1 MSETTTPTAPTPSP
15 TPPASAPARPVPSRV
30 WRGTATGIVV
40 LAGVVVVLA
49 GGSSIASFLPFSAPA
64 VLVATVWALRR
75 PGGWGPLA
83 LVVVQVLAATV
94 PWGVPD
100 SALDWALAAAAGTAV
115 LATHLCLALLAAW
128 PVRADL
134 PRATLARWVGQGA
147 VLTLVG
153 VAAALGGAV
162 ATRTPVSW
170 GPVVATLAL
179 LALSVL
185 AWTVSLSTRRR

>member
-1 MSETTTPTAPTPSP
+1 MSEPSVTSGTTAAAAATPG
-15 TPPASAPARPVPSRV
+15 RPVPSRV
-30 WRGTATGIVV
+30 WRGTATGVVV

-49 GGSSIASFLPFSAPA
+49 GGSSIAAFVPFSGGA

-75 PGGWGPLA
+75 PGGWGALA
-83 LVVVQVLAATV
+83 LLVVQILAATV

-100 SALDWALAAAAGTAV
+100 SALDWALAAAAATAV

-134 PRATLARWVGQGA
+134 PRATLVRWVGQGA

-153 VAAALGGAV
+153 VAAALGGAL

-179 LALSVL
+179 LALSAL
-185 AWTVSLSTRRR
+185 AWTVSLAARRR